1 MQKLIKDPLVHFL
14 LIGLALFA
22 VAAWRGQTVSAGREE
37 IVITA
42 EQVAQARTA
51 AAVLQGREPT
61 PDELAALIEPTVR
74 DEVMY
79 REALALGLDEN
90 DDEVRRR
97 LIEKMSYLT
106 QDLADPEPPSEQALR
121 EFYAANAATF
131 TTPALVSFDQVFF
144 SPATRGETLEADA
157 AAGLAALRAGRAAAE
172 VGDRTPLRESYDDA
186 PREQVAVLFGDALA
200 DALFGAPPGDWTG
213 PFRSDFGLHVVRLN
227 RRSEARLP
235 PYDEIAARVAE
246 EYGAQRRR
254 EANERA
260 YREMRAR
267 YNVVI
272 EQPGA
277 AAELPEASAPAP
289 AQAESGTP
297 R

>member
-14 LIGLALFA
+14 AIGVALFA
-22 VAAWRGQTVSAGREE
+22 LAAWRGQSVSAGREE
-37 IVITA
+37 IVVTA
-42 EQVAQARTA
+42 EQVAQARAA

-61 PDELAALIEPTVR
+61 PEELQALIEPTIR

-106 QDLADPEPPSEQALR
+106 QDLADPAAASEQALH
-121 EFYAANAATF
+121 EFYAANPATF
-131 TTPALVSFDQVFF
+131 TIPALVSFDQVFF
-144 SPATRGETLEADA
+144 SPGTRGDALETGA
-157 AAGLAALRAGRAAAE
+157 AAGLAALRAGRAPIE

-186 PREQVAVLFGDALA
+186 PREQVAVLFGDDLA
-200 DALFGAPPGDWTG
+200 AALFGTAPGEWTG
-213 PFRSDFGLHVVRLN
+213 PFRSDFGLHVVRL
-227 RRSEARLP
+227 RSRTAARLP
-235 PYDEIAARVAE
+235 AYDEIVARVAE

-260 YREMRAR
+260 YREMRER
-267 YNVVI
+267 YDIVI
-272 EQPGA
+272 EQPG
-277 AAELPEASAPAP
+277 EPPEAAPGAP
-289 AQAESGTP
+289 TP
-297 R
+297 EAAR

>member
-1 MQKLIKDPLVHFL
+1 MRKLLKDPLVHFL
-14 LIGLALFA
+14 AIGLALFA
-22 VAAWRGQTVSAGREE
+22 VAAWRGQSVSTGRQE
-37 IVITA
+37 IVVTA
-42 EQVAQARTA
+42 EQVAQARAA

-61 PDELAALIEPTVR
+61 PEELAALIEPTIR

-106 QDLADPEPPSEQALR
+106 QDLADPQPASEQDLR
-121 EFYAANAATF
+121 EFYAANPDTF
-131 TTPALVSFDQVFF
+131 TIPALVSFDQVFL
-144 SPATRGETLEADA
+144 SPGTRGDQLEADA
-157 AAGLAALRAGRAAAE
+157 AAALAALRAGRAPGE

-200 DALFGAPPGDWTG
+200 DALFGAAPGEWTG
-213 PFRSDFGLHVVRLN
+213 PFRSDFGLHLVRLN

-235 PYDEIAARVAE
+235 GYDEIAARVAE

-267 YNVVI
+267 YDVVI
-272 EQPGA
+272 EQPLA
-277 AAELPEASAPAP
+277 ASAPPQTAPAAPEPEAS
-289 AQAESGTP
+289 

>member
-1 MQKLIKDPLVHFL
+1 MRKLLKDPLVHFL
-14 LIGLALFA
+14 AIGLALFA
-22 VAAWRGQTVSAGREE
+22 VAAWRGQSVSTGRQE
-37 IVITA
+37 IVVTA
-42 EQVAQARTA
+42 EQVAQARAA

-61 PDELAALIEPTVR
+61 PEELAALIEPTIR

-106 QDLADPEPPSEQALR
+106 QDLADPQPASEQDLR
-121 EFYAANAATF
+121 EFYAANPDTF
-131 TTPALVSFDQVFF
+131 TIPALVSFDQVFL
-144 SPATRGETLEADA
+144 SPGTRGDQLEADA
-157 AAGLAALRAGRAAAE
+157 AAALAALRSGRAPGE

-200 DALFGAPPGDWTG
+200 DALFGAAPGEWTG
-213 PFRSDFGLHVVRLN
+213 PFRSDFGLHLVRLN

-235 PYDEIAARVAE
+235 SYDEIAARVAE

-254 EANERA
+254 EANEQA

-272 EQPGA
+272 EQPLAESAPPQAVPAAGA
-277 AAELPEASAPAP
+277 PEAA
-289 AQAESGTP
+289 